1 MAHIREHYGSYQ
13 CLIRIKG
20 HPTLAKS
27 FKSKTDAKMWALQ
40 TELKI
45 RREEAGILKIK
56 YPSFKDIFLRYL
68 NEVSIHKKKTA
79 YNLERAI
86 LNPLMQEAWSEY
98 PINKVTPLIIGRCRD
113 KQRAID

>member
-1 MAHIREHYGSYQ
+1 MLNVG
-13 CLIRIKG
+13 
-20 HPTLAKS
+20 
-27 FKSKTDAKMWALQ
+27 
-40 TELKI
+40 
-45 RREEAGILKIK
+45 GIAKIK
-56 YPSFKDIFLRYL
+56 FSSFRNISLRYL